1 MSDMLEDIKTHLEM
15 MLCDEMKFHAGIQD
29 KDDVSMQVF
38 RLIQGYRLA
47 LDGVTMHDIV
57 QPKTIKISELT
68 KGMMFMGE
76 FGLSTVMEVR
86 TLPII
91 AGRTTYLVNITAGPK
106 GQYFD
111 QDADVVIYV
120 KYSDVVKE

>member
-47 LDGVTMHDIV
+47 LGGVTMHDIV

-68 KGMMFMGE
+68 KGMMFMGK

-91 AGRTTYLVNITAGPK
+91 AGRTTYLVNTTAGPK